1 MHGAEPLADG
11 AWRLALRTPTLPP
24 ATTTN
29 TLVVGG
35 DRLVV
40 IEPATPHAD
49 EKARLDEL
57 LAAARAEGR
66 EVVAILV
73 THHHADHHADAA
85 RLRDVLGV
93 PIVAHPE
100 TARRVPFEVDELA
113 EEGWSLDLGSG
124 RTVEARFTPG
134 HAPGHLLFWVP
145 ELALGHAGD
154 LVAGEGTIL
163 IDPHDDG
170 HMSTYLRSLEA
181 ARKLVGAAKGARIV
195 PAHGPTLEQPEAL
208 FEHYLRHRLA
218 REAKLVAALE
228 AGARSFEEA
237 LRRTYDDVPE
247 AVLPLAAGSLEAHL
261 VKLEEEDR
269 VRREGTGILLA

>member
-1 MHGAEPLADG
+1 MHGADQLADG

-24 ATTTN
+24 ATSTN

-40 IEPATPHAD
+40 IEPATPHEA
-49 EKARLDEL
+49 EKARLDDL

-85 RLRDVLGV
+85 RLRERLGV

-100 TARRVPFEVDELA
+100 TARRVEFPVDELA
-113 EEGWSLDLGSG
+113 EDGWSMDLGSG
-124 RTVEARFTPG
+124 RTVQARFTPG

-145 ELALGHAGD
+145 ELRLGHAGD

-163 IDPHDDG
+163 IDPRDDG
-170 HMSTYLRSLEA
+170 HMSTYLDSLDVARSLVSA
-181 ARKLVGAAKGARIV
+181 AEGARIV
-195 PAHGPTLEQPEAL
+195 PAHGPTQTSPAAL
-208 FEHYLRHRLA
+208 FEHYVRHRLA

-228 AGARSFEEA
+228 AGAGTFDEA

-261 VKLEEEDR
+261 VKLEEDGR
-269 VRREGTGILLA
+269 VRRDGERILL